1 MRGDLPGHA
10 FISYVREDSDR
21 VDQLQRVLEAAG
33 VRVWRDTADLWPGQ
47 DWRVEVRRAI
57 NDNALAFLACF
68 SYNSLARE
76 VSYQNEELAL
86 AISQIRLRRPGRS
99 WLIPV
104 RFDEVDIPDL
114 DLGGGRTLASIQCAD
129 LFGSR
134 YNEGTTRLVEAVL
147 RILQSRSG
155 YPDSRPS
162 SSSGVTANEENRT
175 GLADSSSGSLGP
187 ARLAELV
194 HQVLLAGKQTK
205 YFHVAI
211 PGRQPSKLL
220 RKAVG
225 YQQLGPDEEML
236 AAWLENDGYFS
247 LGTTYCLAFT
257 TSGIRISSGG
267 FRLHIPYGRFT
278 EYRFEKL
285 SKMYRAGGG
294 HSRGPTSYSYWA
306 DRLSIEGEGHE
317 WTSFEKNDGET
328 YATLLAHLNAIKLL
342 VGEIDKFS

>member
-1 MRGDLPGHA
+1 MRDDLPGHA
-10 FISYVREDSDR
+10 FISYVREDSHR

-47 DWRVEVRRAI
+47 DWRVEIRRAI

-68 SYNSLARE
+68 SFNSLARE

-86 AISQIRLRRPGRS
+86 AIDQIRLRRPDRS

-134 YNEGTTRLVEAVL
+134 YDEGTMRLVEAVL
-147 RILQSRSG
+147 RILRARS
-155 YPDSRPS
+155 
-162 SSSGVTANEENRT
+162 
-175 GLADSSSGSLGP
+175 DSSSGQLGP
-187 ARLAELV
+187 TRLAELV
-194 HQVLLAGKQTK
+194 HQMLLAGKQTK
-205 YFHVAI
+205 YFNVAI
-211 PGRQPSKLL
+211 PGQQPSKLL
-220 RKAVG
+220 RNAAE
-225 YQQLGPDEEML
+225 YQQLRPDEAIL

-257 TSGIRISSGG
+257 TSGLRISSGG
-267 FRLHIPYGRFT
+267 FRLHIPYRRFT
-278 EYRFEKL
+278 EYKFEKL

-294 HSRGPTSYSYWA
+294 HSRAGTSYSYSA
-306 DRLSIEGEGHE
+306 SRLAIEGAGHE
-317 WTSFEKNDGET
+317 WTSFEKNDGEA
-328 YATLLAHLNAIKLL
+328 YDTLLAHLNAIKLL
-342 VGEIDKFS
+342 VSETSKLS